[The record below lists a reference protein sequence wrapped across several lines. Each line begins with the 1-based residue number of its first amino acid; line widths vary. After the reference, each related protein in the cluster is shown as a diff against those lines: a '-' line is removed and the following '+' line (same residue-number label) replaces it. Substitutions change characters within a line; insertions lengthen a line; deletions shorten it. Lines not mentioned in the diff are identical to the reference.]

1 MDIRI
6 RGQTTSSITMMGDR
20 DFRTTIQT
28 ALSSIGKELQLDID
42 PKNIQ
47 TIHLQEVV
55 QCLRRSYF
63 DRIDPVEIERR
74 GFNELLS
81 GLLRKLEY
89 GSEPKVFEID
99 DIKLE
104 GQTDMIVDD
113 AILLF
118 RPAQGELENPIANDV
133 LYLNACL
140 WIYDK
145 TEGIVVYITGDR
157 KETTFSLTRNKKM
170 FEEVI
175 RRVRVLNNLL
185 KEQKAPILEPSTE
198 CSECQYYERCFIKKK
213 NSKHVDIG
221 EMLGLGKFGHQD

>member
-1 MDIRI
+1 
-6 RGQTTSSITMMGDR
+6 MMGDR
-20 DFRTTIQT
+20 DFRTIIQS
-28 ALSSIGKELQLDID
+28 ALGSIGKELQLDID
-42 PKNIQ
+42 SKNIQ

-89 GSEPKVFEID
+89 GSDPQEFEID
-99 DIKLE
+99 EIKLK
-104 GQTDMIVDD
+104 GQTDMLVDD
-113 AILLF
+113 VIMLF
-118 RPAQGELENPIANDV
+118 RSAQNELENPLANDV

-145 TEGIVVYITGDR
+145 TEGIVVYITADR

-170 FEEVI
+170 FEEVV

-198 CSECQYYERCFIKKK
+198 CSECQYYERCFMKKK

>member
-1 MDIRI
+1 
-6 RGQTTSSITMMGDR
+6 MMGDR
-20 DFRTTIQT
+20 DFRTIIQT
-28 ALSSIGKELQLDID
+28 ALSSIGRELELDID
-42 PKNIQ
+42 SKNTQ
-47 TIHLQEVV
+47 SIHLQEVV

-63 DRIDPVEIERR
+63 DRIDPIEIERR

-89 GSEPKVFEID
+89 GSEPKEFEID
-99 DIKLE
+99 DIKLQ

-113 AILLF
+113 AIMLF
-118 RPAQGELENPIANDV
+118 RSAQNELENPLANDV

-185 KEQKAPILEPSTE
+185 KEQKAPILEPSAE
-198 CSECQYYERCFIKKK
+198 CSECQYYEKCFMKKK

-221 EMLGLGKFGHQD
+221 EMLGMGKFGNKG

>member
-1 MDIRI
+1 
-6 RGQTTSSITMMGDR
+6 MMGDR
-20 DFRTTIQT
+20 EFRTTIQT

-185 KEQKAPILEPSTE
+185 KEQKAPILEPSAE
-198 CSECQYYERCFIKKK
+198 CSECQYYEKCFMKKK

-221 EMLGLGKFGHQD
+221 EMLGMGKFGNKG

>member
-1 MDIRI
+1 
-6 RGQTTSSITMMGDR
+6 MMGDR
-20 DFRTTIQT
+20 DFRTIIQT
-28 ALSSIGKELQLDID
+28 ALRSIGKELQLDID
-42 PKNIQ
+42 PKNTQ

-63 DRIDPVEIERR
+63 DRIDPIEIERR

-89 GSEPKVFEID
+89 GSDPKEFEID
-99 DIKLE
+99 DIRLK
-104 GQTDMIVDD
+104 GQTDMLVDD
-113 AILLF
+113 VIMLF
-118 RPAQGELENPIANDV
+118 RPAQNELDNPLANDV

-145 TEGIVVYITGDR
+145 TEGIIVYITGDR
-157 KETTFSLTRNKKM
+157 KETTFSLTRSNKM
-170 FEEVI
+170 FEEVV
-175 RRVRVLNNLL
+175 RRVRVLNDLL
-185 KEQKAPILEPSTE
+185 KKQKAPILEPSTE
-198 CSECQYYERCFIKKK
+198 CSECQYYERCFMKKK

>member
-1 MDIRI
+1 
-6 RGQTTSSITMMGDR
+6 MMGDR
-20 DFRTTIQT
+20 DFRSIIQN
-28 ALSSIGKELQLDID
+28 ALGSIGRELQINID
-42 PKNIQ
+42 SKDIQ
-47 TIHLQEVV
+47 TILLQDVV

-89 GSEPKVFEID
+89 GSEPKEFEIE
-99 DIKLE
+99 DIKLK
-104 GQTDMIVDD
+104 GQTDMLVDD
-113 AILLF
+113 IVLLF
-118 RPAQGELENPIANDV
+118 RSAQGELENPLANDV

-145 TEGIVVYITGDR
+145 PEGIIVYISGDR

-198 CSECQYYERCFIKKK
+198 CSDCQYLERCFMKKK

-221 EMLGLGKFGHQD
+221 EMLGLGKFGGND

>member
-1 MDIRI
+1 
-6 RGQTTSSITMMGDR
+6 MMGDR

-89 GSEPKVFEID
+89 GSESKEFEIV
-99 DIKLE
+99 DIKLK

-113 AILLF
+113 VIMLF

-185 KEQKAPILEPSTE
+185 KEQKAPILEPSVE
-198 CSECQYYERCFIKKK
+198 CSECQYYEKCFMKKK

-221 EMLGLGKFGHQD
+221 EMLGMGKFGNKG

>member
-1 MDIRI
+1 
-6 RGQTTSSITMMGDR
+6 MMGDR

-89 GSEPKVFEID
+89 GSESKVFEID

-113 AILLF
+113 AIMLF

-185 KEQKAPILEPSTE
+185 KEQKAPILEPSAE
-198 CSECQYYERCFIKKK
+198 CSECQYYEKCFMKKK

-221 EMLGLGKFGHQD
+221 EMLGIGKFGNKG